1 MCNIITA
8 IMLLLQNT
16 IITCSHCSPG
26 EAQSAPSWSPTGTL
40 SDRGNDLK
48 MLILFCQERTID
60 HTQSNVVTTQTKF
73 MWPYG
78 RHLNLKVLQTKEKYT
93 SSPSAGIFTQT
104 VDFEFG
110 KYRICLFCTDELILE
125 TVILQCFML
134 QSKSHNKKCQI

>member
-1 MCNIITA
+1 MSGKNYRPHTKQHSYYTNKIYVA
-8 IMLLLQNT
+8 IWET
-16 IITCSHCSPG
+16 FESEG
-26 EAQSAPSWSPTGTL
+26 A
-40 SDRGNDLK
+40 SD
-48 MLILFCQERTID
+48 
-60 HTQSNVVTTQTKF
+60 
-73 MWPYG
+73 
-78 RHLNLKVLQTKEKYT
+78 TKEKYT